1 MRRYLDVFLVY
12 LVLSQMAT
20 LVPCHQV
27 FSVTDLKRI
36 THLCGGVFLEKTEI
50 SDKPEC
56 FPVLVLNSSACC
68 SILCISFLCIFDLS
82 IFYV

>member
-1 MRRYLDVFLVY
+1 MRRYLEVFLVY

-27 FSVTDLKRI
+27 FLLQISDCI
-36 THLCGGVFLEKTEI
+36 TYLCGGVFLEKTEI

-56 FPVLVLNSSACC
+56 FPVL
-68 SILCISFLCIFDLS
+68 
-82 IFYV
+82 